1 MSEFDMP
8 EFQREDASR
17 LPSGDFPDPWTT
29 PIERVD
35 VSDSRL
41 FQQDA
46 WRPYFERLRRD
57 DPVHFT
63 AESPF
68 GPYWSVTKFDDIAY
82 VERNH
87 EIFSSFPTIAIGDS
101 PTGEYIENFIAMDP
115 PKHEQQRK
123 TVQGVVAPRN
133 LPLEP
138 VIRATPPRFSTP
150 CPTGEFDWVDA
161 VSIELT
167 TRMLATLF
175 DFPFEDRRK
184 LTTGRISPS
193 ARLSRRA
200 WTRGPAEEVMA
211 GLQDM
216 AQTFMGLWAER
227 AAADPSAARSHHHAL
242 AQRGQK
248 DMVTAAR
255 ISGNL
260 MLLIV
265 GGNDTTRNSI
275 SGGVLGLN
283 QFPSEYAK
291 LRNDPSVI
299 PNMVSEIIRWQTPVL
314 HMRRTLTVDHE
325 YKGKQMKAGE
335 KVVMW
340 YISGNRDE
348 DAHDDADR
356 LIIDR
361 PNARQHVSFGFG
373 VHRCMGNRL
382 AEMQLK
388 VVWEEIQRR
397 FHMVECVAPETRL
410 KSNFIRNVL
419 PGRLLTDDSLT
430 EAPRRR
436 RIADCACC
444 IASSRG
450 RVRCL
455 PHRNGLWTRC
465 RWPRRARGARHLHR
479 QGAAGGQSAD
489 PSCRVRCRCTRALGH
504 RRGCPRARRD
514 ACRGVL
520 ARAADACSGSERAG
534 ARDRARRPFFGRGA
548 HARSSD
554 CSGAHQGGW
563 SAARCALG
571 EPLGAPEAPRPL
583 STCCAPSTVGSRPF
597 SMVVRRLWG
606 WSPRWLICALRGC
619 VSCVRAAYRERA
631 SRPLLV
637 R

>member
-8 EFQREDASR
+8 EFQREDASI

-133 LPLEP
+133 LSRLEP
-138 VIRATPPRFSTP
+138 VIRAHAAEILDALPAD
-150 CPTGEFDWVDA
+150 GVEFDWVDA

-184 LTTGRISPS
+184 LTYWSDLSIGSPESTGMDEGAP
-193 ARLSRRA
+193 
-200 WTRGPAEEVMA
+200 PEEVMA

-227 AAADPSAARSHHHAL
+227 AAADPSERSDLITML
-242 AQRGQK
+242 AHSEDTK
-248 DMVTAAR
+248 DMVTR
-255 ISGNL
+255 PLEFLGNI

-275 SGGVLGLN
+275 SGGVLALN

-348 DAHDDADR
+348 DAHNDADR

-410 KSNFIRNVL
+410 KSNFIRGIRTL
-419 PGRLLTDDSLT
+419 P
-430 EAPRRR
+430 
-436 RIADCACC
+436 
-444 IASSRG
+444 
-450 RVRCL
+450 VR
-455 PHRNGLWTRC
+455 
-465 RWPRRARGARHLHR
+465 LHR
-479 QGAAGGQSAD
+479 
-489 PSCRVRCRCTRALGH
+489 H
-504 RRGCPRARRD
+504 
-514 ACRGVL
+514 
-520 ARAADACSGSERAG
+520 
-534 ARDRARRPFFGRGA
+534 
-548 HARSSD
+548 
-554 CSGAHQGGW
+554 
-563 SAARCALG
+563 
-571 EPLGAPEAPRPL
+571 
-583 STCCAPSTVGSRPF
+583 
-597 SMVVRRLWG
+597 
-606 WSPRWLICALRGC
+606 
-619 VSCVRAAYRERA
+619 
-631 SRPLLV
+631 
-637 R
+637 